1 MDTGTLVMLSKC
13 CVKECGL
20 CGLSRVHCVVHVLLQ
35 YGANAKAVDHE
46 GHNALYYARGANAV
60 DCVELLRTQGCSE
73 NPTLPRR
80 RISNPPPGGSGG
92 SSGSGEIFDKLP
104 ASVI

>member
-1 MDTGTLVMLSKC
+1 MLEYKQC
-13 CVKECGL
+13 FVVYV
-20 CGLSRVHCVVHVLLQ
+20 LSVLYVVHVSLQ

>member
-1 MDTGTLVMLSKC
+1 M
-13 CVKECGL
+13 
-20 CGLSRVHCVVHVLLQ
+20 LLQ

-46 GHNALYYARGANAV
+46 GHNAMYYARGANAV
-60 DCVELLRTQGCSE
+60 DCVELLRTQGCPE

-92 SSGSGEIFDKLP
+92 SSSSGGNAAGSGEIFDKLP